1 MLRAGRL
8 RLGGNAHVHAF
19 DVLVMPCLPLPAPAT
34 DILNADCAEAE
45 AEAEGG
51 TETEADAMV
60 ARGTTNG
67 K

>member
-1 MLRAGRL
+1 MLRVGRL

-19 DVLVMPCLPLPAPAT
+19 DVLVMPCLPLLAPVK
-34 DILNADCAEAE
+34 DILNVDYAEAE
-45 AEAEGG
+45 AEAEG
-51 TETEADAMV
+51 ET